1 MRSCRLERWFSNQI
15 VISHFIVKS
24 LTMARQIAI
33 RLGFLKALALL
44 SHSGYFKKLLTTVA
58 VVDSATVIG

>member
-1 MRSCRLERWFSNQI
+1 
-15 VISHFIVKS
+15 
-24 LTMARQIAI
+24 MARQIAI